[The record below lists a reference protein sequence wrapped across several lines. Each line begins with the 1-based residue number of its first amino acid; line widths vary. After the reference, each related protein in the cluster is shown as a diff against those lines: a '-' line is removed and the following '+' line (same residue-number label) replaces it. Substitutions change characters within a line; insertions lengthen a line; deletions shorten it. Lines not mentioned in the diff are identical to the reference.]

1 MICDRLDDYCHLGKR
16 NTINVSDVVVLMK
29 RQRVINK
36 NASFEDLVRDNLN
49 KQQIDALIAIP
60 EYRTRISDAY
70 N

>member
-49 KQQIDALIAIP
+49 KQQIDTLIAIP
-60 EYRTRISDAY
+60 EYRTKISDAY